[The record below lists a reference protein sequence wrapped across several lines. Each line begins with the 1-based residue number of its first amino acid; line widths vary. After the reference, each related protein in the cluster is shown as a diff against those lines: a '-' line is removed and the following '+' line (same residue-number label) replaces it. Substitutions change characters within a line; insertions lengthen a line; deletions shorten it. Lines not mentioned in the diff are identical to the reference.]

1 MVDRLGLQ
9 VLYRICIAKSQTAV
23 SYFTSPVIRIHA
35 SKQLWIESQTSG
47 RCTGVYHELWHCL
60 SVSSQLP
67 CAAASWHLNY
77 MRDVITLV
85 AEIWPHRLHDLFY
98 DPVNMSTYS
107 FSRSLCVL
115 FHVVFE

>member
-1 MVDRLGLQ
+1 
-9 VLYRICIAKSQTAV
+9 
-23 SYFTSPVIRIHA
+23 
-35 SKQLWIESQTSG
+35 
-47 RCTGVYHELWHCL
+47 
-60 SVSSQLP
+60 
-67 CAAASWHLNY
+67 